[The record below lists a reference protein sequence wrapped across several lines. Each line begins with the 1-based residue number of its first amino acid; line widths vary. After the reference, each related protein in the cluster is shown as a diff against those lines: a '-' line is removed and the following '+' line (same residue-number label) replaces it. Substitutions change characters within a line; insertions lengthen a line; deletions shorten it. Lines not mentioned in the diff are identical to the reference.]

1 MKAIRYEFV
10 SGEGLFQ
17 GLRYTSNIDERISYD
32 ARIEIDENLD
42 VPWDIITNHDCKFY
56 FTENG
61 NNKFKNSLERLID
74 VLSEYEYEII
84 KHETDIDNKDIIYED
99 EYQIAIEL

>member
-1 MKAIRYEFV
+1 MNNVK
-10 SGEGLFQ
+10 
-17 GLRYTSNIDERISYD
+17 
-32 ARIEIDENLD
+32 
-42 VPWDIITNHDCKFY
+42 TN
-56 FTENG
+56 NVI
-61 NNKFKNSLERLID
+61 KNSLERLID

>member
-10 SGEGLFQ
+10 SGVGLFQ
-17 GLRYTSNIDERISYD
+17 GMRNISNIDERTLFDI
-32 ARIEIDENLD
+32 RIEFDENLD
-42 VPWDIITNHDCKFY
+42 IPWDVITNHDCKFY

-61 NNKFKNSLERLID
+61 NTKFKNSLERLID
-74 VLSEYEYEII
+74 MLSEYEYEII